1 MRESDKENVA
11 PVKPTE
17 VRALSRRIERRFRGS
32 NRTGTDGGRLCAGGR
47 RGAMQFVSKRDA
59 QVANPEPLLKHNP
72 KRFVLFP
79 IQYHDVRLE
88 TENKRRGRELKREL
102 KKAGERA
109 RAEEGGERAR
119 AEGKGEWEK
128 GGNGRGKAFPIAP
141 IFPPFPSF
149 NPPYPRAFVFPDSQ
163 IWQMYKKAVASNWTV
178 EEVELSKDMVRPLS
192 TPRPL
197 PLPNPFPALFPASN
211 PFPAL
216 VPSPTLS
223 PPYSPPYSPP

>member
-17 VRALSRRIERRFRGS
+17 VRAITRRIERRFRGS

-88 TENKRRGRELKREL
+88 TENKRRGRGL

-109 RAEEGGERAR
+109 RALKKA
-119 AEGKGEWEK
+119 GKGR
-128 GGNGRGKAFPIAP
+128 GR
-141 IFPPFPSF
+141 
-149 NPPYPRAFVFPDSQ
+149 
-163 IWQMYKKAVASNWTV
+163 
-178 EEVELSKDMVRPLS
+178 
-192 TPRPL
+192 
-197 PLPNPFPALFPASN
+197 
-211 PFPAL
+211 
-216 VPSPTLS
+216 
-223 PPYSPPYSPP
+223 